1 MSTWIFLWCFFG
13 YLACGVG
20 WYLILMYL
28 GVKGVVDKWSIFY
41 TNDAVEAIPHILL
54 WPMSMATFA
63 VGYLFQRLNELQEKL
78 RLDMEKR
85 NRK

>member
-1 MSTWIFLWCFFG
+1 MSTWIFLWCLFG
-13 YLACGVG
+13 YLASGMG

-28 GVKGVVDKWSIFY
+28 GIKGVVDKWSIFY
-41 TNDAVEAIPHILL
+41 IDDAVEAIPHILL
-54 WPMSMATFA
+54 WPMSMVTFA
-63 VGYLFQRLNELQEKL
+63 IGYLFQRLNELQEKL